1 MAISPDELRNKTFA
15 IVKKGY
21 DRPDVHRYLGAIADE
36 LQAFN
41 RSVAADDEI
50 VIADVVVVAPDAPDA
65 PDDAPV
71 VAQSIVE
78 TTPIEH
84 EAPQPVT
91 APSASAATA
100 DDFDRV
106 GNEISLML
114 RQAQESSI
122 KIRQDAEV
130 EARTLVDQVR
140 LDIESDRLAHEQAAG
155 ELITRT
161 EERAGVVR
169 SEAEDYASQT
179 RRSADEYSQQRRETV
194 EREASEAMGE
204 AEADQKLAADKL
216 AAATEEA
223 EATVSEAKRR
233 AEEIIANAESD
244 AQARSDRLLQEARN
258 TLTTLIDA
266 EKTSRD
272 NLEVARSN
280 IQTALEQLRLTDI
293 DSSAI
298 SSSSL

>member
-41 RSVAADDEI
+41 RSQAAHDEI
-50 VIADVVVVAPDAPDA
+50 VVADVIEVEPETHDAEPVAT
-65 PDDAPV
+65 
-71 VAQSIVE
+71 QSVVE
-78 TTPIEH
+78 TSPLEP
-84 EAPQPVT
+84 EEVEVAAPT
-91 APSASAATA
+91 TSSTSAA

-114 RQAQESSI
+114 RQAQESSL

-161 EERAGVVR
+161 EERAGAVR
-169 SEAEDYASQT
+169 AEAEDYATQT
-179 RRSADEYSQQRRETV
+179 RRSADEYAEERRETV
-194 EREASEAMGE
+194 EREASESKA
-204 AEADQKLAADKL
+204 ATEADRKLAADKL
-216 AAATEEA
+216 SAATEEA
-223 EATVSEAKRR
+223 DATVSEAKRR
-233 AEEIIANAESD
+233 ADEIIAKAEAD
-244 AQARSDRLLQEARN
+244 AQARSDQLLQEARN

-272 NLEVARSN
+272 NLEVARKN
-280 IQTALEQLRLTDI
+280 IRTALEQLRLTEI
-293 DSSAI
+293 DSSDI
-298 SSSSL
+298 SGSSL

>member
-41 RSVAADDEI
+41 RSAEVQDEI
-50 VIADVVVVAPDAPDA
+50 VMADVIDVEPEPDLAIPEPEVTSSA
-65 PDDAPV
+65 VETRPMETNAV
-71 VAQSIVE
+71 VAQSTSV
-78 TTPIEH
+78 
-84 EAPQPVT
+84 
-91 APSASAATA
+91 SAV

-161 EERAGVVR
+161 EERAQVVR
-169 SEAEDYASQT
+169 AEAEDYSSQT
-179 RRSADEYSQQRRETV
+179 RRSADEYADERRETV
-194 EREASEAMGE
+194 EREA
-204 AEADQKLAADKL
+204 AESQAATDADRKLAADKL
-216 AAATEEA
+216 KASTEEA
-223 EATVSEAKRR
+223 DATVAEAKRR
-233 AEEIIANAESD
+233 SEEIIANAESD
-244 AQARSDRLLQEARN
+244 AQSRSDQLLLEARN

-266 EKTSRD
+266 EKSSRD

-280 IQTALEQLRLTDI
+280 IQTALEQLRLTEI
-293 DSSAI
+293 DATAI
-298 SSSSL
+298 SGSTN

>member
-50 VIADVVVVAPDAPDA
+50 VVADVVDVEPDVVDAG
-65 PDDAPV
+65 PV
-71 VAQSIVE
+71 ATQSVVE
-78 TTPIEH
+78 TTPMEP
-84 EAPQPVT
+84 EAPQPVST
-91 APSASAATA
+91 INTNAA

-155 ELITRT
+155 ELIART

-169 SEAEDYASQT
+169 AEAEDYASQT
-179 RRSADEYSQQRRETV
+179 RRSADEYAQERRETV
-194 EREASEAMGE
+194 ERDASEAL
-204 AEADQKLAADKL
+204 AATEADRKLAADKL

-233 AEEIIANAESD
+233 AEEIIASAESD
-244 AQARSDRLLQEARN
+244 AQARSDQLLQEARN
-258 TLTTLIDA
+258 TLTTLVDA
-266 EKTSRD
+266 EKSSRD

-280 IQTALEQLRLTDI
+280 IQTALEQLRLTEI
-293 DSSAI
+293 DSTAI
-298 SSSSL
+298 SGTSL